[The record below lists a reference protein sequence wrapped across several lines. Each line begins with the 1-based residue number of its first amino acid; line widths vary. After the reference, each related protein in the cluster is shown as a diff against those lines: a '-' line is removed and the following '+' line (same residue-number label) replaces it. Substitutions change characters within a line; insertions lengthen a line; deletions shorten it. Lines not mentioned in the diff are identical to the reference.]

1 MLTDPPRP
9 EDLPERG
16 GEPYAA
22 LPPDLVHALR
32 ASGEQHDAPPASTQ
46 PQAPTA
52 HPAPGR
58 STGTGGGRRAAVAMV
73 LVLALIAALAF
84 TVMNWP
90 RPAPQS
96 SPTTPTSSGP
106 ATSQPPTTK
115 PTTPSPSTPV
125 PASTDHPKA
134 LASFY
139 TQQVAWEPCSD
150 SGSHQC
156 ATIEVPVDYTRPT
169 GDTFELALRKVPALE
184 PAQRIG
190 SLFINP
196 GGPGG
201 SGIQY
206 AQFASLVFSKELR
219 SAYDIVGFDPR
230 GIGDSDAVACLTDAE
245 IDALFAADPT
255 PDTAAER
262 TRLLAAWGAATDG
275 CAKRG
280 GDRVLHMSSTEVARD
295 LDVMR
300 ALVGDPKLNYF
311 GVSYGTFLGALY
323 ADLFPQRVGRF
334 VLDSAVSPNQ
344 TDLQKLGYDVQ
355 GFESS
360 IAAFVDWCVA
370 QDDCALGTDPAKA
383 EQQIVDLLDRIDR
396 TPLTTSKPGL
406 PTVGEGWIGFAIF
419 MCLYSEE
426 TWPTLNKGLTQAIE
440 EGRGDALV
448 SLAFSVVSRSSKGGY
463 ADSSYLHAMIPVR
476 CADWPRTPDTPSF
489 RTQREKLQDAH
500 PLWAR
505 LTGELFDNCS
515 EWPGEARK
523 PSGTKLG
530 VGAAPILVIG
540 NLRDPATPIGGTE
553 QLAADLD
560 SATLVTSDSDGH
572 GAYYSGDSCVDGV
585 VDDYLIQ
592 GTVPPARK
600 AC

>member
-9 EDLPERG
+9 DDLPERT

-22 LPPDLVHALR
+22 LPPDLVRSLSR
-32 ASGEQHDAPPASTQ
+32 MRGEAGGVPVVEGSHGQSAADRVPAAPA
-46 PQAPTA
+46 
-52 HPAPGR
+52 
-58 STGTGGGRRAAVAMV
+58 TGGAKRAAIAMV
-73 LVLALIAALAF
+73 LVLALIAALAI
-84 TVMNWP
+84 TVMQWP
-90 RPAPQS
+90 RPSAVNSLPGTS
-96 SPTTPTSSGP
+96 TTTSTSP
-106 ATSQPPTTK
+106 AT
-115 PTTPSPSTPV
+115 PSASASASASAPA
-125 PASTDHPKA
+125 PASTDHPPA
-134 LASFY
+134 LDRFY
-139 TQQVAWEPCSD
+139 TQTVAWEPCSD

-156 ATIEVPVDYTRPT
+156 ATIEVPVDYAKPA

-190 SLFINP
+190 SLLINP
-196 GGPGG
+196 GGPGA
-201 SGIQY
+201 SGVQY
-206 AQFASLVFSKELR
+206 AQFASLLFSKDVR
-219 SAYDIVGFDPR
+219 SVYDIVGFDPR
-230 GIGDSDAVACLTDAE
+230 GIAESDAVACLSDTDM
-245 IDALFAADPT
+245 DSLFAADPT
-255 PDTAAER
+255 PDTPAER
-262 TRLLAAWGAATDG
+262 ANLFSAWKGATER
-275 CAKRG
+275 CAVSG
-280 GDRVLHMSSTEVARD
+280 GERALHMSSTEVARD
-295 LDVMR
+295 LDVLR

-344 TDLQKLGYDVQ
+344 TDLQKLQYDVQ

-360 IAAFVDWCVA
+360 IDAFIDWCIA
-370 QDDCALGTDPAKA
+370 QDRCALGTDPAAAKD
-383 EQQIVDLLDRIDR
+383 QIADLLDRVDR
-396 TPLTTSKPGL
+396 RPLATSKPGL

-426 TWPTLNKGLTQAIE
+426 TWPTLNKGLAEAIDK
-440 EGRGDALV
+440 GRGDALV
-448 SLAFSVVSRSSKGGY
+448 SVAFSVVNRSSKGGY
-463 ADSSYLHAMIPVR
+463 SDSSYLHAMIPVR
-476 CADWPRTPDTPSF
+476 CADWPRTPDTPAF
-489 RTQREKLQDAH
+489 RTQREKLQAAH

-505 LTGELFDNCS
+505 LTGELFDNCTS
-515 EWPGEARK
+515 WPGAPRK
-523 PSGTKLG
+523 PSGGALG
-530 VGAAPILVIG
+530 VGADPILVIG

-592 GTVPPARK
+592 GTVPPASK